1 MPAQKSAFLDGE
13 ADAYFSRNTSALA
26 ANAGLVSFYAEYVR
40 ANMRVLEI
48 GCASGANVA
57 AICREKQCQGF
68 GVDPSP
74 LAVGS
79 GKQAYPNISLAVGT
93 ADKLNFADA
102 AFDMVLFGFCLY
114 LVDRAL
120 LMKVAAESDRV
131 LKDGGFLG
139 LWDFDPIVPTK
150 RHYHHRPGLWSYKM
164 DYSKLFLSN
173 PAYKLIAKK
182 PFSHSGHSFVHD
194 PQERLAAWLMHKSES
209 LAYKEE

>member
-150 RHYHHRPGLWSYKM
+150 RHSTQMGYGLTRWTIQSSFLESSVQTDRKEAFFSQRTLVRTRSPGA
-164 DYSKLFLSN
+164 LS
-173 PAYKLIAKK
+173 
-182 PFSHSGHSFVHD
+182 
-194 PQERLAAWLMHKSES
+194 S
-209 LAYKEE
+209 LANAQIGIAGVQGR